1 MEDSRRRTNAFY
13 LPEEMR
19 DSKIAPQQVMSAPRP
34 GFGTVYIHKGRDLHR
49 RIVWAA
55 KWVDEMPDGQS
66 AGVEEFE
73 GTRDEVLR
81 WARSRPAALIVVPV
95 EREPYWIPAPENDD
109 EIDL

>member
-13 LPEEMR
+13 LPAEMR
-19 DSKIAPQQVMSAPRP
+19 NSEIAPQQVMPAPRP
-34 GFGTVYIHKGRDLHR
+34 GFGTVYIHKGRNLDR

-55 KWVDEMPDGQS
+55 KWIDELPGGQS
-66 AGVEEFE
+66 AGVEEIE

-81 WARSRPAALIVVPV
+81 WARSRPAAALVVPV
-95 EREPYWIPAPENDD
+95 EREPYWVPAPDNDD